1 MNKKIDN
8 FISDFKDGIDNRKI
22 KPRIKFKD
30 DVWLSDLKH
39 KNSTW
44 LGVDIG
50 LKDSTYINI
59 GTAIEPELYK
69 SFVFNNTIRV
79 EYIVKYMGEHTVVE
93 YNARYFN
100 NNKYNNIFIDRFTI
114 DEYYV
119 RTMETIEELIK
130 DRLEQRIGSF
140 IW

>member
-8 FISDFKDGIDNRKI
+8 FISDFKDGIDNRKT

-30 DVWLSDLKH
+30 NVWLSDLKH
-39 KNSTW
+39 KNITW

-59 GTAIEPELYK
+59 GTAIEPEVYK
-69 SFVFNNTIRV
+69 SFIFNNTIRV

-93 YNARYFN
+93 YNARYDN
-100 NNKYNNIFIDRFTI
+100 INNIFIEKFTI

-119 RTMETIEELIK
+119 RTMENIEELIK
-130 DRLEQRIGSF
+130 DRLEQRIRNLYGR
-140 IW
+140 